1 MISAAVWISFWVYE
15 TVRDRDDGE
24 FRAPYGA
31 VTWRIFGGDAYG
43 PDVNVPGLP
52 VFTLGGQQKGPAR
65 KYLNIMLVFL
75 FCGMWHGAGITF
87 LIWGFLNGAYQVAGS
102 MTVRLRER
110 LCQAAGLDGHSHGAM
125 LRKKLTTAVL
135 IESTWLFFRADG
147 FKEAFVMLRRMFTGW
162 NPWILSDGTLYQA
175 GLDQWDFLILLVG
188 ALCVGRVSRMAD
200 DKDLYRIFCSQ
211 SWLCQIM
218 VILGALVVWY
228 LFGIYGP
235 GI

>member
-1 MISAAVWISFWVYE
+1 MSLTSWF
-15 TVRDRDDGE
+15 RDYLYI
-24 FRAPYGA
+24 P
-31 VTWRIFGGDAYG
+31 
-43 PDVNVPGLP
+43 
-52 VFTLGGQQKGPAR
+52 LGGNRKGAAR

-102 MTVRLRER
+102 MTVRIRER

-235 GI
+235 GFNPVEFLCFNF